1 MPRTRIVVRR
11 SRDFEAALRQPP
23 PRPKVETRKSL
34 ISMARR
40 GGITLV
46 VGAGVS
52 VPRRVP
58 NWEYLARAMWKSA
71 FGKSRS
77 PWAVGRESLRE
88 VPQFLPIVFELVYR
102 QLGEAE
108 FIKLLRKN
116 LYAHVNY
123 PIDDKT
129 FKSSTESLAVIARLL
144 LREYHRKAGRRID
157 SVITLNADDLIEQAV
172 NTLAG
177 HRTSEQMLRYPIV
190 RSIARST
197 HLDPGG
203 RSIRPIPIYH
213 IHGFLPSGKLKHVGS
228 YDHMF
233 VFTDAQYWS
242 TSASALTFA
251 NRVMSWALNEGRCI
265 FMGLSMT
272 DINLLRWL
280 ALRTLEMD
288 RDFAEAVQNP
298 LISPTHFK
306 IMRSQFGRHFW
317 IRPRATDPS
326 GFLSKF
332 LWLRGIE
339 SVQIGSW
346 QGIAF
351 ERLLE
356 KCFPRE
362 VL

>member
-1 MPRTRIVVRR
+1 MVVKKEK
-11 SRDFEAALRQPP
+11 RDVHTFLKQLP
-23 PRPKVETRKSL
+23 PRPASEVRKSL
-34 ISMARR
+34 IAMARR

-52 VPRRVP
+52 VPRRIP

-71 FGKSRS
+71 FSKSRT
-77 PWAVGRESLRE
+77 PWAAGRESLRE

-102 QLGEAE
+102 QLGEKE
-108 FIKLLRKN
+108 FIEILRKN
-116 LYAHVNY
+116 LYARVRY
-123 PIDDKT
+123 PGDDKA
-129 FKSSTESLAVIARLL
+129 FKSSTESLAVVAELI
-144 LREYHRKAGRRID
+144 LREYKRKTGRRID

-177 HRTSEQMLRYPIV
+177 PRTKDEMLRQPIV

-203 RSIRPIPIYH
+203 RSARPIPIYH
-213 IHGFLPSGKLKHVGS
+213 IHGFLPSGRLQHTGS

-265 FMGLSMT
+265 FIGLSMT

-280 ALRTLEMD
+280 ALRTLERD
-288 RDFAEAVQNP
+288 RDFAEAAQNP
-298 LISPTHFK
+298 LISPRHFQ

-317 IRPRATDPS
+317 IRPRSTDPS
-326 GFLSKF
+326 GFLSRF
-332 LWLRGIE
+332 LRLRGIE
-339 SVQIGSW
+339 PVQIGAW
-346 QGIAF
+346 RGKAF
-351 ERLLE
+351 ERLME
-356 KCFPRE
+356 RCFPRE
-362 VL
+362 RSQS